1 MCIRDSYYAQQNAK
15 LKKYRLGLPAGQEAE
30 AVDVLI
36 KQMEELSCCLLYTS
50 RCV

>member
-1 MCIRDSYYAQQNAK
+1 MPLRLTNGQPGCGDYYAQQNAK

-36 KQMEELSCCLLYTS
+36 KQMEELSC
-50 RCV
+50 R